1 MFKLVLLNSN
11 SQKKKSTFI
20 FYSLTEMGSY
30 ITIIDDKV
38 KAYLHRK
45 GGTRERERREWVKN
59 VIVKFTFA
67 K

>member
-1 MFKLVLLNSN
+1 MFKLMLLNSN

-45 GGTRERERREWVKN
+45 GGTRERASDESGSKM
-59 VIVKFTFA
+59 
-67 K
+67 